1 MEIYQLLHNSHQ
13 GLGRLRDANWGL
25 ALVFAFHQW
34 EPLDVH
40 GILKYDFHS
49 YYISVLFQLYYI

>member
-13 GLGRLRDANWGL
+13 ELGRLRDANWGL

-40 GILKYDFHS
+40 GILKYDFH
-49 YYISVLFQLYYI
+49 